1 MKKTIT
7 TLSIEEILCHG
18 LDIMKPNNAKLR
30 NGREIKEIIE
40 LLLNN
45 SENVLWNDTIPE
57 DMVRNFYMD
66 YFTNTDYPLSCNKY
80 YGLEIC
86 GHGWNRK
93 LIARKPI

>member
-1 MKKTIT
+1 MKKLT

-18 LDIMKPNNAKLR
+18 LDIMKPDNTKFR
-30 NGREIKEIIE
+30 NGKEIKDIIE

-45 SENVLWNDTIPE
+45 CENVLWNDTITE
-57 DMVRNFYMD
+57 DMVRIFYMD
-66 YFTNTDYPLSCNKY
+66 YYTNTDYPLSYNKL

-86 GHGWNRK
+86 GCGLNRK